1 VLLLGLQNLSN
12 ESAKSL
18 AKLDVLRLP
27 DKLQAKVD
35 AFKEEMASNVP
46 PPPKPTITLT
56 KKIAEL
62 FLEDEDSVD
71 LEKFGSIDEDAA
83 KILASYSGKLWLGGL
98 TELSDESSLHL
109 SKFNGIELKLDG
121 VKEMSLKSIENLCK
135 IDKKVDLF
143 GLVTASP
150 EVLKAFSEKKGRLI
164 LSSDLQAKVDA
175 FKKGQA

>member
-1 VLLLGLQNLSN
+1 MRVGKTRPVLPVKTSCPRP
-12 ESAKSL
+12 SAKPMTS
-18 AKLDVLRLP
+18 AGPNLDRIG
-27 DKLQAKVD
+27 
-35 AFKEEMASNVP
+35 FKEEMASDIP
-46 PPPKPTITLT
+46 PPPKPPITLT

-164 LSSDLQAKVDA
+164 LSSDLQAKIDA
-175 FKKGQA
+175 YKKN